1 MRLNPGLMH
10 YSSEQLVIFFAFL
23 PILLAA
29 VTGAV
34 RFKKLNT
41 TLTILACLVFFAFAI
56 ESLSR
61 IYWLYKT
68 SNLFL
73 WPIYITVEFALLLW
87 MFSSELNIKLLTWA
101 RIPVIAVFTSYMIYK
116 TVLVSDE
123 GVMIDNSGRLI
134 ESVTLLLLIML
145 YYGKLYKNQPSGK
158 LWAIPMFSISTGL
171 LLFFSGNFLIFLF
184 INFMLQYSQKLNYQ
198 VWMIHALLNGLLYLT
213 YTYALWKTRAN

>member
-1 MRLNPGLMH
+1 MS

-23 PILLAA
+23 PILLAS
-29 VTGAV
+29 VTAFS
-34 RFKKLNT
+34 RFKKLDT
-41 TLTILACLVFFAFAI
+41 TLKILASLVFFAFAI

-61 IYWLYKT
+61 IFWLYKT

-87 MFSSELNIKLLTWA
+87 IFSRELGIKLLEQT
-101 RIPVIAVFTSYMIYK
+101 RVGVIAAFSGYMIFQ
-116 TVLVSDE
+116 TIQTSSE

-134 ESVTLLLLIML
+134 ESGILLLLIML
-145 YYGKLYKNQPSGK
+145 YYVKLYKNQTSGK
-158 LWAIPMFSISTGL
+158 LWDIPMFSISTGL

-184 INFMLQYSQKLNYQ
+184 INFILQYSQKFNYQ

-213 YTYALWKTRAN
+213 YTYALWKTREN

>member
-1 MRLNPGLMH
+1 MH

-34 RFKKLNT
+34 RFKKLDT
-41 TLTILACLVFFAFAI
+41 TLKILACLVFFAFAI

-87 MFSSELNIKLLTWA
+87 MFSSELNIKLLTRA
-101 RIPVIAVFTSYMIYK
+101 CIPIILAFTSYMIYK
-116 TVLVSDE
+116 TLQVSNE

-158 LWAIPMFSISTGL
+158 LWTIPMFSISTGL

-213 YTYALWKTRAN
+213 YTYSLWKTRAN

>member
-1 MRLNPGLMH
+1 MH
-10 YSSEQLVIFFAFL
+10 YSTEQLVIFFAFL

-29 VTGAV
+29 VTGAL
-34 RFKKLNT
+34 RYKKLDT
-41 TLTILACLVFFAFAI
+41 TLKILACLVFFAFAI

-61 IYWLYKT
+61 IFWLYKT

-87 MFSSELNIKLLTWA
+87 MFSRELDIKFLTQA
-101 RIPVIAVFTSYMIYK
+101 RVWIIAVFSGYMIYK
-116 TVLVSDE
+116 TIQISND

-134 ESVTLLLLIML
+134 ESVILLLLIML
-145 YYGKLYKNQPSGK
+145 YYGKLYRNQPSGK
-158 LWAIPMFSISTGL
+158 LWAVPMFSISTGL

-213 YTYALWKTRAN
+213 YTYTLWKTRAN